1 VGAIA
6 KCKDQ
11 KYFGPS
17 VRAQTMIAKAQ
28 PPRDVWPKTGL
39 WALGK
44 EGPEIVLIEPGAV
57 LVINKP
63 SLGVLPVT
71 AWPGGHYC
79 VAVIAHANWQ
89 RAVRSDSRWRI
100 K

>member
-1 VGAIA
+1 MLGSEIFRPLGPGADNDRAGPTSARCVAKDRAVG
-6 KCKDQ
+6 
-11 KYFGPS
+11 
-17 VRAQTMIAKAQ
+17 
-28 PPRDVWPKTGL
+28 
-39 WALGK
+39 LGK
-44 EGPEIVLIEPGAV
+44 EGPQIVLIEPGAV